1 MQLASLEKKLLEE
14 LATSKGNIL
23 ENKGLIKNLE
33 ENKTKAVIIAKS
45 LEKSAEL

>member
-1 MQLASLEKKLLEE
+1 MLEE

-23 ENKGLIKNLE
+23 ENKELIRNLE

-45 LEKSAEL
+45 LEKSSEL